1 MNGHL
6 EEFLQY
12 LSTEHRAANNTID
25 SYRRD
30 LKQYIKYL
38 ETIEKLESLDAVSR
52 IHIFNFLES
61 LKESGKASSTISRM
75 VSSIRAMH
83 QYLLRKKITT
93 EDPTVHIQSPLP
105 EKRLPTVLT
114 QAEVE
119 ALLNTP
125 KQDNEY
131 GVRDKAMLELLYAT
145 GIRVSELVSLN
156 LADVNV
162 ALGFVRCTGKGK
174 KERVIPLGR
183 IATAALIYY
192 LENAREKLLKQ
203 NENEALFVNH
213 HGQRLSRQGFWKILK
228 GLGNVAFIKK
238 ELTPHT
244 LRHSFA
250 VHLLENGADIQAV
263 QEMLGHADI
272 STTQIYAQASK
283 ARLTDIYK
291 SYHPRA

>member
-1 MNGHL
+1 MNDHL

-12 LSTEHRAANNTID
+12 LLTEHGAANNTID

-30 LKQYIKYL
+30 LNQYIKYL
-38 ETIEKLESLDAVSR
+38 ETVDKFQSFDAVGR
-52 IHIFNFLES
+52 IHILNYLAS
-61 LKESGKASSTISRM
+61 LKENGKASSTISRT

-83 QYLLRKKITT
+83 QFLLRQKITT
-93 EDPTVHIQSPLP
+93 EDPTVHIQSPQP

-114 QAEVE
+114 LAEVE

-125 KQDNEY
+125 KEDNEY
-131 GVRDKAMLELLYAT
+131 GIRDKAMLELLYAT

-156 LADVNV
+156 LTDVNV
-162 ALGFVRCTGKGK
+162 SLGFVRCIGKGK

-183 IATAALIYY
+183 LATTAMVNY
-192 LENAREKLLKQ
+192 LGNAREKLLKK
-203 NENEALFVNH
+203 NENDALFVNH

-228 GLGNVAFIKK
+228 GIGKEANIEKK
-238 ELTPHT
+238 LTPHT

-250 VHLLENGADIQAV
+250 VHLLENGADLLAV

-272 STTQIYAQASK
+272 STTQMYAQASK

-291 SYHPRA
+291 TYHPRA

>member
-1 MNGHL
+1 MNDHL

-12 LSTEHRAANNTID
+12 LLTEHGAANNTID

-30 LKQYIKYL
+30 LNQYIKYL
-38 ETIEKLESLDAVSR
+38 ETVDKFQSFDAVGR
-52 IHIFNFLES
+52 IHILNYLAS
-61 LKESGKASSTISRM
+61 LKENGKASSTISRT

-83 QYLLRKKITT
+83 QFLLRQKITT
-93 EDPTVHIQSPLP
+93 EDPTVHIQSPQP

-114 QAEVE
+114 LAEVE

-125 KQDNEY
+125 KEDNEY
-131 GVRDKAMLELLYAT
+131 GIRDKAMLELLYAT

-156 LADVNV
+156 LTDVNV
-162 ALGFVRCTGKGK
+162 SLGFVRCIGKGK

-183 IATAALIYY
+183 IATTAMVNY
-192 LENAREKLLKQ
+192 LGNAREKLLKK
-203 NENEALFVNH
+203 NENDALFVNH

-228 GLGNVAFIKK
+228 GIGKEANIEKK
-238 ELTPHT
+238 LTPHT

-250 VHLLENGADIQAV
+250 VHLLENGADLLAV

-272 STTQIYAQASK
+272 STTQMYAQASK

-291 SYHPRA
+291 TYHPRA